1 MKTSWLRS
9 GRKLKEGFPKFWE
22 KVLTSFFYHLGADAL
37 LLAAIIQ
44 GWGRSLAFLLGQ
56 TTSHSTLRLQIKRYE
71 YSTWNAGLDICCFAN
86 SKLKL
91 KKRRSEGWE
100 AHRFSDHEVV
110 CQPETDAAICQES
123 LATPL
128 LILFKLHPH
137 HDLSYGLDIH
147 LEADHHHHLRCG

>member
-9 GRKLKEGFPKFWE
+9 GRKLKKGFPKFWE

-37 LLAAIIQ
+37 LLADIIQ

-56 TTSHSTLRLQIKRYE
+56 TTSHSILRLQIQIYE

-137 HDLSYGLDIH
+137 HDLSYGEDIH
-147 LEADHHHHLRCG
+147 LKADHHHHLRCG